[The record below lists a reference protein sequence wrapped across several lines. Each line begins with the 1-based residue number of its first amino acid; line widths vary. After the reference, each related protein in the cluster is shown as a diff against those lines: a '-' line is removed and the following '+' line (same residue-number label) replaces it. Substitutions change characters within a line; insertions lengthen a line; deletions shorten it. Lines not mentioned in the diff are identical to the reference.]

1 MDRFVRFVT
10 GVSDPDD
17 GTPLGVFAACY
28 DLLRDEDTGETM
40 AAELRAYLDWFKE
53 HLEVPDRFSRYAY
66 TSRGFR
72 GVRGH
77 AICWYRSSS
86 QNFIRHMWTLVRILR
101 EHGIT
106 VTKITT
112 ENPGYV
118 AYEDEYQVVAIPV
131 ADT

>member
-28 DLLRDEDTGETM
+28 DLLRDEDTDETM

-53 HLEVPDRFSRYAY
+53 HLDTPDSFTRHAFMG
-66 TSRGFR
+66 RGSS
-72 GVRGH
+72 GEQGK
-77 AICWYRSSS
+77 ALCWYRSSS

-112 ENPGYV
+112 DNPGYV

-131 ADT
+131 AGT